1 MAGKLTD
8 KQRKKIIAERAE
20 GKSLREL
27 ARKYGVSDATI
38 RRTVNADP
46 EMSQK
51 VAHKKRACEE
61 SILAHMEAKRD
72 VVNEIIT
79 NGLTA
84 LADPEKMRAA
94 RPDHI
99 TTALGTLI
107 DKFVPIETGKKGAAG
122 KAYELPARV
131 IGKAY
136 CDINRQIEPNK
147 TYVFAGGRGSLK
159 SSYISLKI
167 IELLKNHP
175 TMHACVVRKVGN
187 TLRDSVFAQM
197 KWAIH
202 ELGLDEE
209 FETKVSPLEISH
221 KTTGQV
227 IFFRGCD
234 DPYKLKSIKPPFG
247 YIGILWKEE
256 KDQLAGPEE
265 ERSVNQSI
273 LRGGPL
279 SYDFSSYNPP
289 KTRMNWV
296 NMAELE
302 DNPNRILHRSTYL
315 DAPPEWLGQKFLDD
329 AEHLR
334 AANPDAYEH
343 EYEGKANGNGGNVF
357 ENLEIR
363 TITDKEIASFD
374 RIFQGADWG
383 WYPDPFAFI
392 RLHYD
397 KARETIYLIDEIYA
411 NKLPNEQSAAEIKRR
426 KYTDAYITCDNA
438 EPKSVAD
445 YRACGLPA
453 KEAKKGPGSVEY
465 GMKWLQKRKIVI
477 DQKRTPNAYKEFA
490 NYEYERT
497 KDGEIISGY
506 PDADNHLIDAT
517 RYALERVF
525 NRFGSNA

>member
-1 MAGKLTD
+1 MSLTPKQKAFADYYIQTCNATEAAKKAGYSPKTAYSIGNENLN
-8 KQRKKIIAERAE
+8 KPEVKSYIAERVAE
-20 GKSLREL
+20 ADRKRIADADEVIRFYTSAMRGEVKDQFGIEASL
-27 ARKYGVSDATI
+27 SDRLKAG
-38 RRTVNADP
+38 DSL
-46 EMSQK
+46 M
-51 VAHKKRACEE
+51 KRY
-61 SILAHMEAKRD
+61 
-72 VVNEIIT
+72 
-79 NGLTA
+79 
-84 LADPEKMRAA
+84 
-94 RPDHI
+94 
-99 TTALGTLI
+99 
-107 DKFVPIETGKKGAAG
+107 AAG
-122 KAYELPARV
+122 GFKFGETKQEEDPYELPARV

-136 CDINRQIEPNK
+136 CDINRQIVPNK
-147 TYVFAGGRGSLK
+147 AYVFAGGRGSLK

-167 IELLKNHP
+167 IELIKTHP
-175 TMHACVVRKVGN
+175 TMHACIVRKVGN
-187 TLRDSVFAQM
+187 TLRDSVFSQM

-202 ELGLDEE
+202 ELGMDEE
-209 FETKVSPLEISH
+209 FEAKVSPMEILH

-234 DPYKLKSIKPPFG
+234 DPYKLKSLKPPFG
-247 YIGILWKEE
+247 YIGIIWKEE

-265 ERSVNQSI
+265 ERNINQSI

-302 DNPNRILHRSTYL
+302 DNPNRVLHRSTYL

-329 AEHLR
+329 AERLK
-334 AANPDAYEH
+334 ATNPDAYEH

-363 TITDKEIASFD
+363 TITEKEIDSFD
-374 RIFQGADWG
+374 QIFQGADWG

-397 KARETIYLIDEIYA
+397 KTRETIYLIDEIYA
-411 NKLPNEQSAAEIKRR
+411 NKMPNEQSAAEIKRR

-453 KEAKKGPGSVEY
+453 KEAKKGPGSVDY
-465 GMKWLQKRKIVI
+465 GMKWLQRRKIVI

-506 PDADNHLIDAT
+506 PDENNHLIDAT